1 MLLEHIIRRAV
12 ALDTI
17 DTMRKQAIAAAQTS
31 SDGGA
36 VACAINIA
44 VSAMQ
49 VVLEEAKKE
58 DVVSAIEGASATA
71 CGVLAHDTAVL
82 YSRKPL
88 ATPYVTNALFL

>member
-17 DTMRKQAIAAAQTS
+17 DTMRKQAIAAAQADTA
-31 SDGGA
+31 SDNKDA
-36 VACAINIA
+36 VACEINIA

-58 DVVSAIEGASATA
+58 DVVLAIKGASATA

-82 YSRKPL
+82 YSL
-88 ATPYVTNALFL
+88 SLSHA